1 MSNLVL
7 PRKNIA
13 ELSQFSTPDEFKK
26 HVLGKTE
33 TALKDIDVL
42 YNQILLAIYIRPQKI
57 GSIWRPDSNVE
68 EDVWQGKTGLVLKVG
83 PNAFEDDGEYN
94 FYGQKVE
101 VGEWIAFKVGD
112 AWALEVA
119 GLACRLIRDSSIRL
133 KVKDPG
139 AVF

>member
-1 MSNLVL
+1 MSNIL

-13 ELSQFSTPDEFKK
+13 HLSQFTTPEEFRD
-26 HVLGKTE
+26 HVLKT
-33 TALKDIDVL
+33 TADALKDIDVL
-42 YNQILLAIYIRPQKI
+42 FNQVLIAIYIRPQKI

-94 FYGQKVE
+94 FYGQTVSE
-101 VGEWIAFKVGD
+101 GEWIAFKVGD

-119 GLACRLIRDSSIRL
+119 GLSCRLIRDSSIRL

-139 AVF
+139 VVF